1 VFQRRFVSWLM
12 AVVIFVSFIGRV
24 MVVTAEPTQ
33 PDWAIEINGLVES
46 SYNLSYTEILHMP
59 STIIE
64 AKLYCVDFPDQPV
77 YEGSWKGV
85 QLKKIL
91 EKAVLKQG
99 VAKLAFFAG
108 NGFTTD
114 LHLEDAL
121 SPDVL
126 IAYELNGRSI
136 EGAKGLPGNR
146 LVVPGQWGYKW
157 IAGIVRI
164 EAVAH
169 DFLGVW
175 ESRGYPDKALISQP
189 EPAQKKGSSDP
200 GLYLAL
206 VIIILM
212 PSLAV
217 FFYPRQRH
225 RGLRA
230 DNSVHL
236 TTESTIRQLQSHQ
249 RMPQASRPGPLKPT
263 PSA

>member
-1 VFQRRFVSWLM
+1 M
-12 AVVIFVSFIGRV
+12 TVVVFVSFIGRV

-33 PDWAIEINGLVES
+33 LNWVIAINGLVES
-46 SYNLSYTEILHMP
+46 PYNLSYTEILRIP
-59 STIIE
+59 STTIE
-64 AKLYCVDFPDQPV
+64 AKLYCVDFPDRSI
-77 YEGSWKGV
+77 YEGNWKGV

-91 EKAVLKQG
+91 EKAVLKPG

-108 NGFTTD
+108 DGFTTD
-114 LHLEDAL
+114 LHIEDAL

-136 EGAKGLPGNR
+136 EGAKGFPGNR
-146 LVVPGQWGYKW
+146 LVVPGRWGYKW

-175 ESRGYPDKALISQP
+175 ESRGYPDKALINQP

-212 PSLAV
+212 ASLAV
-217 FFYPRQRH
+217 FFYLRQRH

-230 DNSVHL
+230 GNSVHL

-249 RMPQASRPGPLKPT
+249 RMPQASRSGPLRPT
-263 PSA
+263 SSA

>member
-1 VFQRRFVSWLM
+1 LM
-12 AVVIFVSFIGRV
+12 AVVIFVSFVGLV

-33 PDWAIEINGLVES
+33 PDWVIAISGLVES
-46 SYNLSYTEILHMP
+46 PYNLSYTEILHMP
-59 STIIE
+59 STTIE
-64 AKLYCVDFPDQPV
+64 AKLYCVDFPDQPI
-77 YEGSWKGV
+77 YEGNWKGV
-85 QLKKIL
+85 QVKKIL

-108 NGFTTD
+108 DGFTTD
-114 LHLEDAL
+114 LQIEDAL
-121 SPDVL
+121 HPDVL

-136 EGAKGLPGNR
+136 EGAKGFPGNR
-146 LVVPGQWGYKW
+146 LVVPGRWGYKW

-175 ESRGYPDKALISQP
+175 ESRGYPDKALINQP

-212 PSLAV
+212 ASLAV
-217 FFYPRQRH
+217 FFYLRQRH

-249 RMPQASRPGPLKPT
+249 RMPQASRSGPLRPT
-263 PSA
+263 SSA